1 MGEHRGAAGVA
12 VGRGASLRD
21 AAGGV
26 ALHLEALRMLWRE
39 RALWAL
45 AAVPALIGVA
55 AVAAA
60 VSLLVYFGADLWGL
74 ATSWI
79 PSLSASA
86 WYQWAWIGPVRA
98 LLMLLGVMVLL
109 AFSGLAVLV
118 AWLAAGV
125 VAAPFLDVLSRRV
138 EALVTGE
145 VLDRSDP
152 GLAGV
157 LREAGRAVLQEL
169 RRLAFFLSVQALILL
184 LALLIP
190 GGQLLAA
197 PAMLAFTVLFLP
209 LDYASYAL
217 DRRRVDFSARRR
229 WVLAHRAPMV
239 GFGVAAFATFAI
251 PGLNFLAMPVLVVSG
266 TLLAL
271 RTPLAE
277 ESGSA

>member
-1 MGEHRGAAGVA
+1 
-12 VGRGASLRD
+12 
-21 AAGGV
+21 
-26 ALHLEALRMLWRE
+26 MLWRE

-45 AAVPALIGVA
+45 AAVPTLIGVA
-55 AVAAA
+55 AVAVA
-60 VSLLVYFGADLWGL
+60 VSLLVVFGADLWAL
-74 ATSWI
+74 ATSWM
-79 PSLSASA
+79 PRLSASA
-86 WYQWAWIGPVRA
+86 WYQWAWIGPARA
-98 LLMLLGVMVLL
+98 LLTLLGVIVLL
-109 AFSGLAVLV
+109 AFSGLAVLL

-138 EALVTGE
+138 EALVTGV
-145 VLDRSDP
+145 VLDRADP

-169 RRLAFFLSVQALILL
+169 RRLLFFLSVQALILA

-197 PAMLAFTVLFLP
+197 PAMMAFTVLFLP

-229 WVLAHRAPMV
+229 WVLAHRAPMA

-271 RTPLAE
+271 RTPLPE
-277 ESGSA
+277 ESETA